1 VCSGRG
7 AHDCPARAYTRSTVT
22 QTQPIPMHSTSRTR
36 SVFLVGFMGAGKT
49 SVGLLL
55 GQRLGWRFVDLD
67 RQIEA
72 RVGKTVAV
80 IFREM
85 GETAFRE
92 METEALQKLL
102 HALRDGDPTV
112 IALGGGAFIQPVN
125 RELLESSGARVIYLD
140 APIDELRRRLGE
152 DDVTRPLFLDAERFR
167 LLYEER
173 QPLYRMAP
181 HRVQTSGKTVIEVAR
196 EIESLLGES

>member
-1 VCSGRG
+1 MLHSG
-7 AHDCPARAYTRSTVT
+7 AHDCPAQAYTRSTVT
-22 QTQPIPMHSTSRTR
+22 QTQPIPMHSTNRTR

-67 RQIEA
+67 RQVEA
-72 RVGKTVAV
+72 RVGKTVAN
-80 IFREM
+80 IFRDM
-85 GETAFRE
+85 GEAAFRQ
-92 METEALQKLL
+92 METEALEKLL
-102 HALRDGDPTV
+102 HALKDGDPTI
-112 IALGGGAFIQPVN
+112 IALGGGAFIQPAN
-125 RELLESSGARVIYLD
+125 RELLESAGARVIYLD

-152 DDVTRPLFLDAERFR
+152 DDATRPLFIDAERFR

-173 QPLYRMAP
+173 EPLYRMAP
-181 HRVQTSGKTVIEVAR
+181 HRVQTAGKTVVEVAR

>member
-1 VCSGRG
+1 MLHSG
-7 AHDCPARAYTRSTVT
+7 AYDCPAQAYTRSTVT
-22 QTQPIPMHSTSRTR
+22 QTQPIPMHSTNRTR

-67 RQIEA
+67 RQVEA
-72 RVGKTVAV
+72 RVGKTVAN
-80 IFREM
+80 IFRDM
-85 GETAFRE
+85 GEAAFRQ
-92 METEALQKLL
+92 METEALEKLL
-102 HALRDGDPTV
+102 HALKDGDPTI
-112 IALGGGAFIQPVN
+112 IALGGGAFIQPAN
-125 RELLESSGARVIYLD
+125 RELLESAGARVIYLD

-152 DDVTRPLFLDAERFR
+152 DDATRPLFIDAERFR

-173 QPLYRMAP
+173 EPLYRMAP
-181 HRVQTSGKTVIEVAR
+181 HRVQTAGKTVVEVAR

>member
-1 VCSGRG
+1 MLHSG
-7 AHDCPARAYTRSTVT
+7 AHDCPAQAYTRSTVT
-22 QTQPIPMHSTSRTR
+22 QTQPIPMHSTNRTR

-67 RQIEA
+67 RQVEA
-72 RVGKTVAV
+72 RVGKTVAN
-80 IFREM
+80 IFRDM
-85 GETAFRE
+85 GEAAFRQ
-92 METEALQKLL
+92 METEALEKLL
-102 HALRDGDPTV
+102 HALKDGDPTV
-112 IALGGGAFIQPVN
+112 IALGGGAFVQPVN
-125 RELLESSGARVIYLD
+125 RELLESAGARVIYLD

-152 DDVTRPLFLDAERFR
+152 DDATRPLFIDAERFR

-173 QPLYRMAP
+173 EPLYRMAP
-181 HRVQTSGKTVIEVAR
+181 HRVQTAGKTVVEVAR